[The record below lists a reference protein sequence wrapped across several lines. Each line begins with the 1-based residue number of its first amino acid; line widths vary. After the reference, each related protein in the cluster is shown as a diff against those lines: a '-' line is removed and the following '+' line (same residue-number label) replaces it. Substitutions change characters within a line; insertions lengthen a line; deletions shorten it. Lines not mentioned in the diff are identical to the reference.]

1 MKKILLLLVV
11 FNWIS
16 IPLSASV
23 IISEDFSKFV
33 LGSEDAP
40 DLQNPVATESS
51 PISSDLTN
59 TPGWSGTLV
68 YQAGG
73 CAYIQMMGMLMPPV
87 FDASNNEG
95 NYTVKFRARSQDGSD
110 CYVVVAGYGAYDG
123 VTETVGSEWSDH
135 SVLMSGGSA
144 ATMFYFLSIGNV
156 LIDDI
161 FVDDGGVSVPSPLSA
176 TEFTSTSFKANW
188 LAVDNVD
195 AYSLNVYTWVMDEDT
210 KMTKKYLIQGAR
222 VEDTSY
228 TVTGIDF
235 GTPYYYTVA
244 SIKGDVVTAE
254 SAQVTV
260 VPECVDAPVADEASV
275 VTATGFVGNWSSV
288 DIATKYYMTVSKYH
302 KAQNTFRYKLLDTDY
317 SRYTV
322 GSIGQPVK
330 ELAGITDGDWTANMP
345 VYANG
350 MFGLNNQDPNLFKTA
365 SMMSP
370 VYDLSHDNGRFV
382 LGFHAVGNKNLKA
395 TVSTYK
401 YVGDVPTLTATK
413 DFDVTTQL
421 KEYSFDF
428 DGGTEQSFITITLNE
443 IGDILYFDDMCVS
456 VNLSEGDEI
465 AAPVRTYETT
475 ETSCTADNLSLIS
488 GDRIAYF
495 VRASYC
501 DNKGYIPE
509 VMSDMS
515 NIVVVKLATSGVDDL
530 SADMLVPT
538 VSVSGDKV
546 VVSNNK
552 GGKVLVCG
560 IDGRIVFS
568 APVVESELTFTLPMT
583 GVYIIKAGNSTFKIV
598 Y

>member
-1 MKKILLLLVV
+1 
-11 FNWIS
+11 
-16 IPLSASV
+16 
-23 IISEDFSKFV
+23 
-33 LGSEDAP
+33 
-40 DLQNPVATESS
+40 
-51 PISSDLTN
+51 
-59 TPGWSGTLV
+59 
-68 YQAGG
+68 
-73 CAYIQMMGMLMPPV
+73 
-87 FDASNNEG
+87 
-95 NYTVKFRARSQDGSD
+95 
-110 CYVVVAGYGAYDG
+110 
-123 VTETVGSEWSDH
+123 
-135 SVLMSGGSA
+135 
-144 ATMFYFLSIGNV
+144 MFYFLSIGNV

-195 AYSLNVYTWVMDEDT
+195 AYSLNVYTWVMDEEA

-317 SRYTV
+317 SRYTD

-370 VYDLSHDNGRFV
+370 VYDLSHDNGR
-382 LGFHAVGNKNLKA
+382 GCAWFHAGGIK
-395 TVSTYK
+395 SQ
-401 YVGDVPTLTATK
+401 G
-413 DFDVTTQL
+413 
-421 KEYSFDF
+421 YS
-428 DGGTEQSFITITLNE
+428 Q
-443 IGDILYFDDMCVS
+443 
-456 VNLSEGDEI
+456 
-465 AAPVRTYETT
+465 
-475 ETSCTADNLSLIS
+475 
-488 GDRIAYF
+488 
-495 VRASYC
+495 
-501 DNKGYIPE
+501 YI
-509 VMSDMS
+509 
-515 NIVVVKLATSGVDDL
+515 
-530 SADMLVPT
+530 
-538 VSVSGDKV
+538 
-546 VVSNNK
+546 
-552 GGKVLVCG
+552 
-560 IDGRIVFS
+560 
-568 APVVESELTFTLPMT
+568 
-583 GVYIIKAGNSTFKIV
+583 
-598 Y
+598 